1 MAKGKK
7 DKEPNP
13 RVVYADIIDLPHHQS
28 PTRPHMR
35 MVAEEARVTD
45 TAIDLSEEAK
55 ELLALKLKIIED
67 ADHPVVTFTVFVP
80 DEKKA
85 GGKYVEIT
93 DTVKRVDPVSR
104 TIVLMSKRESGLNK
118 TIEIDKIVRIQSELV
133 DCPEE

>member
-1 MAKGKK
+1 MRPLIFT
-7 DKEPNP
+7 DVFFNP
-13 RVVYADIIDLPHHQS
+13 F
-28 PTRPHMR
+28 
-35 MVAEEARVTD
+35 
-45 TAIDLSEEAK
+45 
-55 ELLALKLKIIED
+55 
-67 ADHPVVTFTVFVP
+67 TFFVFVP